1 MNQFRLL
8 VAYLFVL
15 SLYSCDNSSK
25 PTSNTESTNSYQPVN
40 RSYTKTDTVRFKQ
53 DSTRMAVIGVMKGIL
68 QADSSNKVPVDVLY
82 YVKGQQVSVYTDT
95 FSTFEGEEELSHYFE
110 AMDTLG
116 NSCEQFFTVNYGY
129 SACGYTQHK
138 LTFSADQNNCYFI
151 AHHESSADGAYGYG
165 IAFYNICKETSPRQ
179 ISSVIESNAPLE
191 TNENEIVIEYSDSTV
206 YTFDG
211 KKWTSKLVTPKE
223 KVFRTIQE
231 KF

>member
-1 MNQFRLL
+1 
-8 VAYLFVL
+8 
-15 SLYSCDNSSK
+15 
-25 PTSNTESTNSYQPVN
+25 
-40 RSYTKTDTVRFKQ
+40 
-53 DSTRMAVIGVMKGIL
+53 MAVIGVMKGIL

-151 AHHESSADGAYGYG
+151 AHHESSADGA
-165 IAFYNICKETSPRQ
+165 PRQ